1 MGILYIL
8 HNDTHLE
15 ILHMRLSL
23 GLSHTDKYLQLFW
36 IYNEEFDLMV
46 LYKFMQSNL
55 LIIKQLKHISFLVG
69 VPSYAL

>member
-1 MGILYIL
+1 
-8 HNDTHLE
+8 
-15 ILHMRLSL
+15 MRLSL
-23 GLSHTDKYLQLFW
+23 GLSHTDKYLQLFE

-55 LIIKQLKHISFLVG
+55 LIIKQPKHISFLVG